1 VKVAVVLV
9 AAGSGSR
16 LGADVPKAFV
26 AVGGRPIL
34 DWAVRAVLSHPDIAQ
49 SVVVV
54 PAPEVERLE
63 AFGWQRDVI
72 VVAGGAERHDS
83 VRAGLAA
90 LADSVDYVLVHDAA
104 RPFVPPEVFDR
115 VIEALLDG
123 ADAVIPGVPLADT
136 VKRVAGEGTA
146 TIVAETVSRRE
157 LVAVQT
163 PQGFRRATLER
174 AHLAP
179 ATATEVTD
187 DASLVE
193 RSGGEVRVVAGS
205 PDSFKITT
213 PNDLLLAEALT
224 RRLPTG
230 RER

>member
-1 VKVAVVLV
+1 MKVAVVLV

-34 DWAVRAVLSHPDIAQ
+34 DWAVRAVLAHPDIAQ

-54 PAPEVERLE
+54 PAPEVERLK
-63 AFGWQRDVI
+63 AFGWQREVV

-90 LADSVDYVLVHDAA
+90 LSDNIDYVLVHDAA
-104 RPFVPPEVFDR
+104 RPFVPPEVFSR

-136 VKRVAGEGTA
+136 VKRVAGDGAA
-146 TIVAETVSRRE
+146 TVVTETVSRRE

-174 AHLAP
+174 AHLAS
-179 ATATEVTD
+179 AAATEVTD
-187 DASLVE
+187 DASMVE